1 MSKIGILFLVLSVV
15 LLGLGFY
22 GGTVQ
27 IPEATAAE
35 AAQPGDVAMHFA
47 QYSNLYLLLGGLIL
61 FTVLYFTIH
70 KNVGLKTQHLMSTT
84 IRYIILIGVGVFMVY
99 PLLWMVSATFKD
111 NNEIF
116 STLNLIP
123 ARPTMEGYK
132 LAMTNYGGDINI
144 WSAMLNTYKYVIPRV
159 IFTVISSTITAYGF
173 GRFRFRGRNVLF
185 ALLMATLFLPQV
197 VLNIPQF
204 LMYRNF
210 GWVDSPLYLA
220 MIVPSLFAQETYF
233 VYMLIQFMRNIPR
246 ELDEA
251 AKIDGCNIMQT
262 LVLVLVPMLWPA
274 MVSAGLFQFMWSSN
288 DFMGPLLYVNS
299 PSRYPATLFVRMSMD
314 ADTGFAWNRVMA
326 VSLISIMPSLI
337 VFFLAQSQ
345 FMDGVT
351 AGAVKG

>member
-1 MSKIGILFLVLSVV
+1 MSATGIVFLALSVV
-15 LLGLGFY
+15 MLGLGFY
-22 GGTVQ
+22 GASVDVVS
-27 IPEATAAE
+27 ATGLAE
-35 AAQPGDVAMHFA
+35 SIGQMKNF
-47 QYSNLYLLLGGLIL
+47 YFLLGGLIL
-61 FTVLYFTIH
+61 FIVLYRLALS
-70 KNVGLKTQHLMSTT
+70 KASLRVQHVMSTT
-84 IRYIILIGVGVFMVY
+84 IRYVILIGVGVFMVY
-99 PLLWMVSATFKD
+99 PLLWMISATFKD

-116 STLNLIP
+116 STLSLIP
-123 ARPTMEGYK
+123 TRPTMEGYK
-132 LAMTNYGGDINI
+132 AAMNNYGGDINI
-144 WSAMLNTYKYVIPRV
+144 WQAMLNTYKYVIPKV
-159 IFTVISSTITAYGF
+159 IFTVVSSTITAYGF
-173 GRFRFRGRNVLF
+173 GRFRFRGRNFLF
-185 ALLMATLFLPQV
+185 AVLMATLFLPQV

-204 LMYRNF
+204 LMYRKF
-210 GWVDSPLYLA
+210 GWVDSPYYLA
-220 MIVPSLFAQETYF
+220 LIVPTLFAQETYF

-299 PSRYPATLFVRMSMD
+299 PARYPATLFVRMSMD

-326 VSLISIMPSLI
+326 VSLISIIPSLV
-337 VFFLAQSQ
+337 VFFLAQRQ

>member
-1 MSKIGILFLVLSVV
+1 MSATGIVFLALSVV
-15 LLGLGFY
+15 MLGLGFY
-22 GGTVQ
+22 GASVDVVS
-27 IPEATAAE
+27 ATGLAE
-35 AAQPGDVAMHFA
+35 SIGQMKNF
-47 QYSNLYLLLGGLIL
+47 YFLLGGLIL
-61 FTVLYFTIH
+61 FIVLYRLTLG
-70 KNVGLKTQHLMSTT
+70 KASLRVQHVMSTT
-84 IRYIILIGVGVFMVY
+84 IRYVILIGVGVFMVY
-99 PLLWMVSATFKD
+99 PLLWMISATFKD

-116 STLNLIP
+116 STLSLIP
-123 ARPTMEGYK
+123 TRPTMEGYK
-132 LAMTNYGGDINI
+132 AAMNNYGGDINI
-144 WSAMLNTYKYVIPRV
+144 WQAMLNTYKYVIPKV
-159 IFTVISSTITAYGF
+159 IFTVVSSTITAYGF
-173 GRFRFRGRNVLF
+173 GRFRFRGRNFLF
-185 ALLMATLFLPQV
+185 AVLMATLFLPQV

-204 LMYRNF
+204 LMYRKF
-210 GWVDSPLYLA
+210 GWVDSPYYLA
-220 MIVPSLFAQETYF
+220 LIVPTLFAQETYF

-299 PSRYPATLFVRMSMD
+299 PARYPATLFVRMSMD

-326 VSLISIMPSLI
+326 VSLISIIPSLV
-337 VFFLAQSQ
+337 VFFLAQRQ

>member
-1 MSKIGILFLVLSVV
+1 MSATGIVFLALSVV
-15 LLGLGFY
+15 MLGLGFY
-22 GGTVQ
+22 GASVDVVS
-27 IPEATAAE
+27 ATGLAE
-35 AAQPGDVAMHFA
+35 SIGQMKNF
-47 QYSNLYLLLGGLIL
+47 YFLLGGLIL
-61 FTVLYFTIH
+61 FIVLYRLALG
-70 KNVGLKTQHLMSTT
+70 KASLRVQHVMSTT
-84 IRYIILIGVGVFMVY
+84 IRYVILIGVGVFMVY
-99 PLLWMVSATFKD
+99 PLLWMISATFKD

-116 STLNLIP
+116 STLSLIP
-123 ARPTMEGYK
+123 TRPTMDGYK
-132 LAMTNYGGDINI
+132 AAMNNYGGDINI
-144 WSAMLNTYKYVIPRV
+144 WQAMLNTYKYVIPKV
-159 IFTVISSTITAYGF
+159 IFTVVSSTITAYGF
-173 GRFRFRGRNVLF
+173 GRFRFRGRNFLF
-185 ALLMATLFLPQV
+185 AVLMATLFLPQV

-204 LMYRNF
+204 LMYRKF
-210 GWVDSPLYLA
+210 GWVDSPYYLA
-220 MIVPSLFAQETYF
+220 LIVPTLFAQETYF

-299 PSRYPATLFVRMSMD
+299 PARYPATLFVRMSMD

-326 VSLISIMPSLI
+326 VSLISIIPSLV
-337 VFFLAQSQ
+337 VFFLAQRQ

>member
-1 MSKIGILFLVLSVV
+1 MSIPGIIFLLLGVV
-15 LLGLGFY
+15 LFGMGIY
-22 GGTVQ
+22 GGTVV
-27 IPEATAAE
+27 IPEAADAAM
-35 AAQPGDVAMHFA
+35 PGAFA
-47 QYSNLYLLLGGLIL
+47 QHLAQYKNFYLLLGAVIL
-61 FTVLYFTIH
+61 FIVLYFTIQ
-70 KNVGLKTQHLMSTT
+70 KRVNLRVQHVMSTT
-84 IRYIILIGVGVFMVY
+84 VRYIILVVVGVFMVY
-99 PLLWMVSATFKD
+99 PLLWMVSATFKN

-116 STLNLIP
+116 STLSLIP
-123 ARPTMEGYK
+123 GKPTLDGYRA
-132 LAMTNYGGDINI
+132 AMNDYGGDINI
-144 WSAMLNTYKYVIPRV
+144 WRAMLNTYKYVIPRV

-173 GRFRFRGRNVLF
+173 GRFRFRGRNALF

-210 GWVDSPLYLA
+210 GWVDSPYYLA
-220 MIVPSLFAQETYF
+220 LIVPSLFAQETYF

-326 VSLISIMPSLI
+326 VSLISILPSLI

>member
-1 MSKIGILFLVLSVV
+1 MSIAGIIFLALSIV
-15 LLGLGFY
+15 LLGMGFF
-22 GGTVQ
+22 GANVD
-27 IPEATAAE
+27 IASATGAVLSI
-35 AAQPGDVAMHFA
+35 AQMKNF
-47 QYSNLYLLLGGLIL
+47 YLLLGGVIL
-61 FTVLYFTIH
+61 FIVLYRLLFTH
-70 KNVGLKTQHLMSTT
+70 VSLRVQHVMSTT
-84 IRYIILIGVGVFMVY
+84 IRYVILIAVGVFMVY
-99 PLLWMVSATFKD
+99 PLLWMISATFKD
-111 NNEIF
+111 NTEIF
-116 STLNLIP
+116 STLSLIP
-123 ARPTMEGYK
+123 TRPTMEGYQA
-132 LAMTNYGGDINI
+132 AMNNYGGDINI
-144 WSAMLNTYKYVIPRV
+144 WQAMLNTYKYVIPKV

-173 GRFRFRGRNVLF
+173 GRFKFRGRNFLF
-185 ALLMATLFLPQV
+185 AVLMATLFLPQV

-204 LMYRNF
+204 LMSRKC
-210 GWVDSPLYLA
+210 GWGESPYYLA
-220 MIVPSLFAQETYF
+220 LLAPTLFAQETYF

-288 DFMGPLLYVNS
+288 DFMGPLLYVNT

-326 VSLISIMPSLI
+326 VSLISIIPSLV
-337 VFFLAQSQ
+337 VFFLAQRQ

>member
-1 MSKIGILFLVLSVV
+1 MSATGIVFLALSVV
-15 LLGLGFY
+15 MLGLGFY
-22 GGTVQ
+22 GASVDVVS
-27 IPEATAAE
+27 ATGLAE
-35 AAQPGDVAMHFA
+35 SIGQMKNF
-47 QYSNLYLLLGGLIL
+47 YFLLGGLML
-61 FTVLYFTIH
+61 FIVLYRLALG
-70 KNVGLKTQHLMSTT
+70 KASLRVQHVMSTT
-84 IRYIILIGVGVFMVY
+84 IRYVILIGVGVFMVY
-99 PLLWMVSATFKD
+99 PLLWMISATFKD

-116 STLNLIP
+116 STLSLIP
-123 ARPTMEGYK
+123 TRPTMEGYK
-132 LAMTNYGGDINI
+132 AAMNNYGGDINI
-144 WSAMLNTYKYVIPRV
+144 WQAMLNTYKYVIPKV
-159 IFTVISSTITAYGF
+159 IFTVVSSTITAYGF
-173 GRFRFRGRNVLF
+173 GRFRFRGRNFLF
-185 ALLMATLFLPQV
+185 AVLMATLFLPQV

-204 LMYRNF
+204 LMYRKF
-210 GWVDSPLYLA
+210 GWVDSPYYLA
-220 MIVPSLFAQETYF
+220 LIVPTLFAQETYF

-299 PSRYPATLFVRMSMD
+299 PARYPATLFVRMSMD

-326 VSLISIMPSLI
+326 VSLISIIPSLV
-337 VFFLAQSQ
+337 VFFLAQRQ

>member
-1 MSKIGILFLVLSVV
+1 MSATGIVFLALSVV
-15 LLGLGFY
+15 MLGLGFY
-22 GGTVQ
+22 GASVDVVS
-27 IPEATAAE
+27 ATGLAE
-35 AAQPGDVAMHFA
+35 SIGQMKNF
-47 QYSNLYLLLGGLIL
+47 YFLLGGLIL
-61 FTVLYFTIH
+61 FIVLYRLALG
-70 KNVGLKTQHLMSTT
+70 KASLRVQHVMSTT
-84 IRYIILIGVGVFMVY
+84 IRYVILIGVGVFMVY
-99 PLLWMVSATFKD
+99 PLLWMISATFKD

-116 STLNLIP
+116 STLSLIP
-123 ARPTMEGYK
+123 TRPTTEGYK
-132 LAMTNYGGDINI
+132 AAMNNYGGDINI
-144 WSAMLNTYKYVIPRV
+144 WQAMLNTYKYVIPKV
-159 IFTVISSTITAYGF
+159 IFTVVSSTITAYGF
-173 GRFRFRGRNVLF
+173 GRFRFRGRNFLF
-185 ALLMATLFLPQV
+185 AVLMATLFLPQV

-204 LMYRNF
+204 LMYRKF
-210 GWVDSPLYLA
+210 GWVDSPYYLA
-220 MIVPSLFAQETYF
+220 LIVPTLFAQETYF

-299 PSRYPATLFVRMSMD
+299 PARYPATLFVRMSMD

-326 VSLISIMPSLI
+326 VSLISIIPSLV
-337 VFFLAQSQ
+337 VFFLAQRQ

>member
-1 MSKIGILFLVLSVV
+1 MSATGIVFLALSVV
-15 LLGLGFY
+15 MLGLGFY
-22 GGTVQ
+22 GASVDVVS
-27 IPEATAAE
+27 ATGLAE
-35 AAQPGDVAMHFA
+35 SIGQMKNF
-47 QYSNLYLLLGGLIL
+47 YFLLGGLIL
-61 FTVLYFTIH
+61 FIVLYRLAFS
-70 KNVGLKTQHLMSTT
+70 KASLRVQHTMSTT
-84 IRYIILIGVGVFMVY
+84 IRYVILIGVGVFMVY
-99 PLLWMVSATFKD
+99 PLLWMISATFKD

-116 STLNLIP
+116 STLSLIP
-123 ARPTMEGYK
+123 TRPTMDGYK
-132 LAMTNYGGDINI
+132 AAMNNYGGDINI
-144 WSAMLNTYKYVIPRV
+144 WQAMLNTYKYVIPKV
-159 IFTVISSTITAYGF
+159 IFTVVSSTITAYGF
-173 GRFRFRGRNVLF
+173 GRFRFRGRNFLF
-185 ALLMATLFLPQV
+185 AVLMATLFLPQV

-204 LMYRNF
+204 LMYRQF
-210 GWVDSPLYLA
+210 GWVDSPYYLA
-220 MIVPSLFAQETYF
+220 LIVPTLFAQETYF

-299 PSRYPATLFVRMSMD
+299 PARYPATLFVRMSMD

-326 VSLISIMPSLI
+326 VSLISIIPSLV
-337 VFFLAQSQ
+337 VFFLAQRQ

>member
-1 MSKIGILFLVLSVV
+1 MSATGIVFLALSVV
-15 LLGLGFY
+15 MLGLGFY
-22 GGTVQ
+22 GASVDVVS
-27 IPEATAAE
+27 ATGLAE
-35 AAQPGDVAMHFA
+35 SIGQMKNF
-47 QYSNLYLLLGGLIL
+47 YFLLGGLIL
-61 FTVLYFTIH
+61 FIVLYRLALG
-70 KNVGLKTQHLMSTT
+70 KASLRVQHVMSTT
-84 IRYIILIGVGVFMVY
+84 IRYVILIGVGVFMVY
-99 PLLWMVSATFKD
+99 PLLWMISATFKD

-116 STLNLIP
+116 STLSLIP
-123 ARPTMEGYK
+123 TRPTMEGYK
-132 LAMTNYGGDINI
+132 AAMNNYGGDINI
-144 WSAMLNTYKYVIPRV
+144 WQAMLNTYKYVIPKV
-159 IFTVISSTITAYGF
+159 IFTVVSSTITAYGF
-173 GRFRFRGRNVLF
+173 GRFRFRGRNFLF
-185 ALLMATLFLPQV
+185 AVLMATLFLPQV

-204 LMYRNF
+204 LMYRKF
-210 GWVDSPLYLA
+210 GWVDSPYYLA
-220 MIVPSLFAQETYF
+220 LIVPTLFAQETYF

-299 PSRYPATLFVRMSMD
+299 PARYPATLFVRMSMD

-326 VSLISIMPSLI
+326 VSLISIIPSLV
-337 VFFLAQSQ
+337 VFFLAQRQ

>member
-1 MSKIGILFLVLSVV
+1 MSIIGIVFLVLSIV

-22 GGTVQ
+22 GASVDVVSAVGL
-27 IPEATAAE
+27 AE
-35 AAQPGDVAMHFA
+35 SIGQMKNF
-47 QYSNLYLLLGGLIL
+47 YFLLGGLIL
-61 FTVLYFTIH
+61 FIVLYRTAFA
-70 KNVGLKTQHLMSTT
+70 KASLRVQHAMSTT

-99 PLLWMVSATFKD
+99 PLLWMISATFKD

-116 STLNLIP
+116 STLSLIP
-123 ARPTMEGYK
+123 TRPTMDGYK
-132 LAMTNYGGDINI
+132 AAMNNYGGDINI
-144 WSAMLNTYKYVIPRV
+144 WQAMLNTYKYVIPKV

-173 GRFRFRGRNVLF
+173 GRFRFRGRNFLF
-185 ALLMATLFLPQV
+185 AVLMAT
-197 VLNIPQF
+197 
-204 LMYRNF
+204 
-210 GWVDSPLYLA
+210 
-220 MIVPSLFAQETYF
+220 LFAQETYF

-299 PSRYPATLFVRMSMD
+299 PARYPATLFVRMSMD
-314 ADTGFAWNRVMA
+314 ADSGFAWNRVMA
-326 VSLISIMPSLI
+326 VSLISIIPSLV
-337 VFFLAQSQ
+337 VFFLAQRQ